1 METKRSKE
9 IIVNFQNTRIKRKSK
24 KFSESKT
31 NSLVLS
37 ITTLQ
42 TGKQWRNVFTIL
54 QENYFQLKLY
64 TQSNYQSSIRGS
76 TKTFSDM
83 PSREMFAIHTRFLRK
98 LLGD

>member
-1 METKRSKE
+1 METKRPKE

-54 QENYFQLKLY
+54 QENYFQLEFY
-64 TQSNYQSSIRGS
+64 TQSNIRGS
-76 TKTFSDM
+76 TKMFSDM
-83 PSREMFAIHTRFLRK
+83 PSRETFAIHTRFLRK